1 MNSKDTWYTI
11 ASSKLRIDEGDKQ
24 YPYKDTKG
32 ILTIGVGHNLEA
44 KGLPKP
50 IRDALLEYDINEVY
64 MSIQASDI
72 RDIFNHVNDVRK
84 AVLINIGF
92 NVGVRGL
99 LLFKKMINALL
110 DGDYQRAANEI
121 RNSQLADG
129 RKERLAKDME
139 NG

>member
-1 MNSKDTWYTI
+1 MNSKDGWYTI
-11 ASSKLRIDEGDKQ
+11 AAEQLRRDEGDKQ

-50 IRDALLEYDINEVY
+50 IRDALLEWD
-64 MSIQASDI
+64 MSEIHMGIQASEI
-72 RDIFNHVNDVRK
+72 CSLFNSLSDLRK
-84 AVLINIGF
+84 AVLINIAF
-92 NVGVRGL
+92 NVGVKGL
-99 LLFKKMINALL
+99 LQFKKMLSAIRGNNYPL
-110 DGDYQRAANEI
+110 AAAEI